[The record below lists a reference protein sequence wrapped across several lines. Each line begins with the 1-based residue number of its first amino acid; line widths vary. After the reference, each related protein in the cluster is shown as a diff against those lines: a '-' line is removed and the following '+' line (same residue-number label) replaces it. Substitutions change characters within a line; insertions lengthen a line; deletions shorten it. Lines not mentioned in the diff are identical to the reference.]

1 MAEKTSVELV
11 MDFFEGLTQKEW
23 NKLSVK
29 EKNYFVKEV
38 VKEEG

>member
-1 MAEKTSVELV
+1 MTEKTKVDMV
-11 MDFFEGLTQKEW
+11 MDFFGDLTKKEW

-38 VKEEG
+38 IKEVG